1 MAQGA
6 ELFALI
12 KKRGSKQ
19 LAHSSGLGVGENRF
33 IGRPGSMTYAEE
45 RRGIPGQPFAEDI
58 RLRDECAAN
67 SESASPRI
75 ARGRLRSRF
84 ERGWGACCGAGG

>member
-33 IGRPGSMTYAEE
+33 IGRPGSMTSAEE
-45 RRGIPGQPFAEDI
+45 RRGTPGQPFAEDI
-58 RLRDECAAN
+58 RLRDELSTATEN
-67 SESASPRI
+67 
-75 ARGRLRSRF
+75 
-84 ERGWGACCGAGG
+84 